1 MADKKVRY
9 INLNNQI
16 LSLGGD
22 GILSFDTIDQMVQ
35 EPVATLSEG
44 AIAWVNDPAVH
55 KYFQYLSENTIDE
68 NLGRWK
74 ELVFGTDFQIFEY
87 VDPNSEKYV
96 GRIIQYCGETDT
108 STGFIKGC
116 FYESRL
122 TDKIDYVVVTLSED
136 AVGTYYTKDD
146 EGNYSPITFNGT
158 GENFDP
164 DEIYYTKQEISLYN
178 WVYINSLKVE
188 SVLDLNSQN
197 AISNGAVTAKFE
209 EVIQDYTDKNEELK
223 EYVDTD
229 VTTAL
234 QQYADDLI
242 ADVEEVTEDKV
253 WSNSKTKD
261 YVDTALEDYTTSAT
275 EILQAE
281 YDALDEET
289 KLANNYH
296 CTDTGRM
303 YYRGILYGD
312 KKPIEL
318 TYEEYKTLEEAGLV
332 ETDVD
337 YIVKSNESGVLLGS
351 EDISYKDKTVH
362 EALVTLEEDVL
373 TAKDEIANKS
383 LPNIYSVTT
392 DFDYITHY
400 CLKDVLKVSNDRE
413 LTLLLLTRGGEE
425 MRIVIGKD
433 NTTYKINAYKT
444 VENYNKILN
453 VYSYNDTDLYI
464 TLATYSN
471 FLKVYLMSGE
481 ISDTFSGQNIG
492 RTLPDGVVEIPIIK
506 NALASDIT
514 STYLIKD
521 IAAGGENEK
530 TVSFKIRKDYFAS
543 YYAKRT
549 FLLSVN
555 IYSLGFSKP
564 VIGLVEIF
572 RSSADVY
579 SGYVVNLQDSRYTG
593 VTVTVNGDYLEVVV
607 TFNSYES
614 SGCMVSCSSLSNI
627 PIA

>member
-1 MADKKVRY
+1 MAIKLADTLAPMADFPAAMAEHIEFNDGK
-9 INLNNQI
+9 NL
-16 LSLGGD
+16 
-22 GILSFDTIDQMVQ
+22 Q
-35 EPVATLSEG
+35 E
-44 AIAWVNDPAVH
+44 
-55 KYFQYLSENTIDE
+55 
-68 NLGRWK
+68 
-74 ELVFGTDFQIFEY
+74 
-87 VDPNSEKYV
+87 
-96 GRIIQYCGETDT
+96 
-108 STGFIKGC
+108 
-116 FYESRL
+116 
-122 TDKIDYVVVTLSED
+122 
-136 AVGTYYTKDD
+136 
-146 EGNYSPITFNGT
+146 
-158 GENFDP
+158 
-164 DEIYYTKQEISLYN
+164 
-178 WVYINSLKVE
+178 
-188 SVLDLNSQN
+188 VLDGG
-197 AISNGAVTAKFE
+197 IIGGV
-209 EVIQDYTDKNEELK
+209 EL
-223 EYVDTD
+223 T
-229 VTTAL
+229 
-234 QQYADDLI
+234 
-242 ADVEEVTEDKV
+242 
-253 WSNSKTKD
+253 
-261 YVDTALEDYTTSAT
+261 
-275 EILQAE
+275 QAE
-281 YDALDEET
+281 YDALTDEE
-289 KLANNYH
+289 KKNGLEYR
-296 CTDTGRM
+296 CTDSGRI
-303 YYRGILYGD
+303 YINDVLYSR
-312 KKPIEL
+312 KKEVEL
-318 TYEEYKTLEEAGLV
+318 ETYEEYKDLKEAGLV
-332 ETDVD
+332 EEDVD
-337 YIVKSNESGVLLGS
+337 YIIKGNESGVLLGS

-549 FLLSVN
+549 FLLSAN